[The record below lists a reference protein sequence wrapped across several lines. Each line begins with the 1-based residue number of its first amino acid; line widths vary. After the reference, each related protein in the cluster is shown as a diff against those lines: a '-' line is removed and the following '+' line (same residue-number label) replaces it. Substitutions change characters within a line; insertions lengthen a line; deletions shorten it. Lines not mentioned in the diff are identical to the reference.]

1 MPRDSPTM
9 RLTSSGDSG
18 RTTIIPQSCS
28 LGKRYFA
35 PASGLG
41 MEELVLLGVQAQRGN
56 GRGLPRLVE
65 VNEGEPALVRVTPLT
80 SSDVLGED
88 VGQHGHRGASYVH
101 DAGP

>member
-9 RLTSSGDSG
+9 RLTSSGDGG

-41 MEELVLLGVQAQRGN
+41 MEELVLLGVQTQRGN

-65 VNEGEPALVRVTPLT
+65 VRPTCTTRDRTST
-80 SSDVLGED
+80 SSPTWIGSLNRILSMESV
-88 VGQHGHRGASYVH
+88 VA
-101 DAGP
+101 